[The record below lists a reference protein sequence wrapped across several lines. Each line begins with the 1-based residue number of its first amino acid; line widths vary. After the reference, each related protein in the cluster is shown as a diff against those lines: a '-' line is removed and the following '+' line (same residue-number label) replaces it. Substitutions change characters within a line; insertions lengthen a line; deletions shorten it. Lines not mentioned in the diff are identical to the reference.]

1 MILEAVKVKI
11 KVPEDSV
18 CGEGSFF
25 IDGTSL
31 NPNMVDGKGREGIV
45 TSLSNSQNSV
55 ITNQSLLRDLPSLN

>member
-31 NPNMVDGKGREGIV
+31 NPNMVGGKGRERIV
-45 TSLSNSQNSV
+45 TSLRP
-55 ITNQSLLRDLPSLN
+55 LC